1 MYRSTIS
8 MVLVVS
14 LSGALHGCL
23 GPAVVSAGIGAAMMS
38 EDPRTAGTIVDDR
51 IIVSKLSSRIK
62 DKYPTQAKVHVTT
75 YNNVV
80 LLTGQV
86 ASEAIKDD
94 LQLMILETQSV
105 RDFKDETTVGE
116 FSSFK
121 DFGKDG
127 AIKTQ
132 VVSLLTR
139 SKDVRIVRVNTTV
152 ELGTVYLMGL
162 VTRDEGETA
171 AQIAASVKG
180 ASKIVKIFEYVD

>member
-1 MYRSTIS
+1 

-62 DKYPTQAKVHVTT
+62 DKYPNQAKVHVTT

-86 ASEAIKDD
+86 ASESIKDD
-94 LQLMILETQSV
+94 LQLMVLETQSV

-121 DFGKDG
+121 EFAKDG

-171 AQIAASVKG
+171 AQISASVKG

>member
-1 MYRSTIS
+1 M
-8 MVLVVS
+8 
-14 LSGALHGCL
+14 
-23 GPAVVSAGIGAAMMS
+23 
-38 EDPRTAGTIVDDR
+38 
-51 IIVSKLSSRIK
+51 
-62 DKYPTQAKVHVTT
+62 DKT
-75 YNNVV
+75 
-80 LLTGQV
+80 
-86 ASEAIKDD
+86 
-94 LQLMILETQSV
+94 TQSV

-121 DFGKDG
+121 EFAKDG

-171 AQIAASVKG
+171 AQIAAPVKG

>member
-1 MYRSTIS
+1 MCKLAIS
-8 MVLVVS
+8 MALVVS
-14 LSGALHGCL
+14 LSWLLQGCL
-23 GPAVVSAGIGAAMMS
+23 GPAVVSAGIGATMMA

-62 DKYPTQAKVHVTT
+62 DKYPEQAKIHVTS

-86 ASEAIKDD
+86 TAEAIKDD
-94 LQLMILETQSV
+94 LQLMVLETQSV
-105 RDFKDETTVGE
+105 RDFKDETAVGE
-116 FSSFK
+116 FSTFRE
-121 DFGKDG
+121 FAKDG

-139 SKDVRIVRVNTTV
+139 SKDVRIVRVSTTV
-152 ELGTVYLMGL
+152 EAGTVYLMGL

-171 AQIAASVKG
+171 AQIAASIKNV
-180 ASKIVKIFEYVD
+180 SKVVKIFEYVD